1 MHFCASPL
9 ANVFGGPACGQPS
22 ICLCRYLSRVG
33 FAKSWEEGGLCVL
46 HLLMDQWAP
55 VPAGHLHPFK
65 SHLVSFSLSPM
76 AFTLEGLYLL
86 HSYRAGGKFLRVD
99 WVSVPRDVLEQLL
112 GNWRIPS
119 CLSCNSGMVISR
131 SCSSS
136 ST

>member
-22 ICLCRYLSRVG
+22 ICLCRYPQLGG
-33 FAKSWEEGGLCVL
+33 FCQKLGRGCPVL

-65 SHLVSFSLSPM
+65 SHLVYFSLSPM

-86 HSYRAGGKFLRVD
+86 HSFRAGGKFLCVD